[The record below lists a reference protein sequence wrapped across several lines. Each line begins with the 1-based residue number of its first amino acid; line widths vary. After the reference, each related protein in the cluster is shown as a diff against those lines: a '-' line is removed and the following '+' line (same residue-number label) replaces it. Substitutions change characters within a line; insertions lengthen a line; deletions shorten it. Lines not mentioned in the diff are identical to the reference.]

1 MTRHSVCA
9 AVAMVAALAG
19 SSVPAAAERL
29 VVSLSNHRVM
39 VTSNFTG
46 EELVLFGGIEQ
57 DGASRT
63 RPGGYDIIVTVTG
76 PRQTVVTFRKAR
88 ALGIWVNTDSRVLE
102 NTPAYLAVL
111 SNRPLDAITNPET
124 LRRLQLGLDNIP
136 LPQRASVNIA
146 DAASDDPFRLAFI
159 KIKSDQGLYRE
170 ASNDVTF
177 LAPALFRASIPLP
190 AEVPVG
196 TYEVDVRLFADGV
209 QIARAP
215 SPFEVYKSGF
225 EQVVTNAARDHGL
238 LYGLATAM
246 MAIATGW
253 FASVVFRRD

>member
-1 MTRHSVCA
+1 MTRCSAFIAVLGALIASV
-9 AVAMVAALAG
+9 
-19 SSVPAAAERL
+19 VPAAGERL
-29 VVSLSNHRVM
+29 VASLSNHRVM

-46 EELVLFGGIEQ
+46 DELVLFGGIEQ
-57 DGASRT
+57 DAASRP
-63 RPGGYDIIVTVTG
+63 RRGGYDIVVTVTG

-88 ALGIWVNTDSRVLE
+88 VLAIWVNADSRVLE
-102 NTPAYLAVL
+102 NAPAYLAVL
-111 SNRPLDAITNPET
+111 SNRPLDAIADSET

-146 DAASDDPFRLAFI
+146 DASSDDPFRLAFI

-170 ASNDVTF
+170 VSNGVTF
-177 LAPALFRASIPLP
+177 LTPALFRASIPLP

-196 TYEVDVRLFADGV
+196 TYEVDVRLFADGA
-209 QIARAP
+209 QIARSPA
-215 SPFEVYKSGF
+215 PFEVYKSGF
-225 EQVVTNAARDHGL
+225 EQVVTAAARDHGL
-238 LYGLATAM
+238 LYGVATAM

>member
-1 MTRHSVCA
+1 MTRVSL
-9 AVAMVAALAG
+9 AALAAVF
-19 SSVPAAAERL
+19 SALVASAAPAAAERL
-29 VVSLSNHRVM
+29 VASLSNHRVM
-39 VTSNFTG
+39 ITSNFVG

-57 DGASRT
+57 DAASRP
-63 RPGGYDIIVTVTG
+63 RRADYDIIVTVTG
-76 PRQTVVTFRKAR
+76 PRQTMMTFRKER
-88 ALGIWVNTDSRVLE
+88 ILGLWVNADSRVLE
-102 NTPAYLAVL
+102 NAPAYLAVL
-111 SNRPLDAITNPET
+111 SNRPLDAVTNTET

-136 LPQRASVNIA
+136 LLQRASVNIA

-159 KIKSDQGLYRE
+159 KIKTEQGLYSE
-170 ASNDVTF
+170 VSNGVTF
-177 LAPALFRASIPLP
+177 LAPALFRASIALP

-209 QIARAP
+209 QIARTPA
-215 SPFEVYKSGF
+215 PFEVYKSGF
-225 EQVVTNAARDHGL
+225 EQVVTAAAREHGV

>member
-1 MTRHSVCA
+1 VQIA
-9 AVAMVAALAG
+9 LVGALAATAG
-19 SSVPAAAERL
+19 PAAAERL

-39 VTSNFTG
+39 VTSNFVG
-46 EELVLFGGIEQ
+46 DELVLFGGIEQ
-57 DGASRT
+57 DAASRP
-63 RPGGYDIIVTVTG
+63 RRGGYDIVVTVTG
-76 PRQTVVTFRKAR
+76 PRQTIVTFRKER
-88 ALGIWVNTDSRVLE
+88 VLGIWVNADSRVLE
-102 NTPAYLAVL
+102 NVPAYLAVL
-111 SNRPLDAITNPET
+111 SNRPLDDITNTET
-124 LRRLQLGLDNIP
+124 LRRLQLGLDNVP

-146 DAASDDPFRLAFI
+146 DAASDDPFRQAFI

-170 ASNDVTF
+170 LSNGVTF

-196 TYEVDVRLFADGV
+196 TYDVDVRLFADGA

-225 EQVVTNAARDHGL
+225 EQVVTNAARDHGT
-238 LYGLATAM
+238 LYGLGTAM
-246 MAIATGW
+246 MAVLTGW